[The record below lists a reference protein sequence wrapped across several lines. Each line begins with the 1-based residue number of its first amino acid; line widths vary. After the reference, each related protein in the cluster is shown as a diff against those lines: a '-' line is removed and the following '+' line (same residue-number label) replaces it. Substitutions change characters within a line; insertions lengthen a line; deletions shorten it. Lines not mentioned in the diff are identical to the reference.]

1 MSKTPAR
8 SWMTALLG
16 KSGRGRTVAAT
27 PRSSHPFLVPM
38 SCTVGAQQ
46 KRGSGGKELLYWQAL
61 FLISTALKSYAIP
74 FCFLGTVIVNEKQY
88 CNISSYNQ
96 ILIPQDSLKRKK
108 CIYGCEKLLISA
120 VTTAHGSTAAARW
133 AFSLPHLSREA
144 PPRDSAD

>member
-1 MSKTPAR
+1 
-8 SWMTALLG
+8 MTALLG
-16 KSGRGRTVAAT
+16 KSGRGRTVAAM
-27 PRSSHPFLVPM
+27 PRSFHPFLVPM
-38 SCTVGAQQ
+38 PRTVGAQQ
-46 KRGSGGKELLYWQAL
+46 KRGSGEEGAALLTSTV
-61 FLISTALKSYAIP
+61 LISTALKSYAIP
-74 FCFLGTVIVNEKQY
+74 FCFLGTVIANEKQY